1 MQDRWL
7 SVSVAWTLFAAS
19 GAMIFAILLAKY
31 MPQ

>member
-31 MPQ
+31 LPQ